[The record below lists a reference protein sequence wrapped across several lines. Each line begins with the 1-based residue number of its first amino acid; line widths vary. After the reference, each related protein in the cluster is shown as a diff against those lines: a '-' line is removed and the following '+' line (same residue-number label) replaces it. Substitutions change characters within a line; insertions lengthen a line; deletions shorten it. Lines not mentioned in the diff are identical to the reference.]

1 MELGAA
7 GQTEVAAARCA
18 AIVVA
23 EGAADP
29 WQAECRFSAAE
40 ATIRGQGAAGYAGA
54 AELCLSAD
62 RFQERCLIHLA
73 RDLSAR
79 TPAADRSPG
88 PALLATVQSAEAIG
102 EFWAQDGAATKFVDH
117 FWSLAMGYA
126 YLRAESVTGDIMD
139 GVPDRVR
146 PHIHAAAA
154 WRLMQL
160 SPSPDRSLDA
170 WAEQLD
176 TALASR
182 AGRGP
187 GEDPAVHMPG
197 LGNLW
202 HAEVEEDQ
210 QVSAV
215 IYMGMGRRATSALV
229 GIDRRICL
237 LEAAARQ
244 SPPLAAL
251 VAEGALHP
259 ALPVRWTGDRLQRVG
274 ALPKPIKQSPAN

>member
-1 MELGAA
+1 
-7 GQTEVAAARCA
+7 
-18 AIVVA
+18 
-23 EGAADP
+23 
-29 WQAECRFSAAE
+29 
-40 ATIRGQGAAGYAGA
+40 
-54 AELCLSAD
+54 
-62 RFQERCLIHLA
+62 
-73 RDLSAR
+73 
-79 TPAADRSPG
+79 
-88 PALLATVQSAEAIG
+88 
-102 EFWAQDGAATKFVDH
+102 
-117 FWSLAMGYA
+117 
-126 YLRAESVTGDIMD
+126 
-139 GVPDRVR
+139 
-146 PHIHAAAA
+146 
-154 WRLMQL
+154 
-160 SPSPDRSLDA
+160 
-170 WAEQLD
+170 
-176 TALASR
+176 
-182 AGRGP
+182 
-187 GEDPAVHMPG
+187 MPG